1 MNQKVFVQDKHTI
14 DYGRSHLTRAYIHLD
29 NLSHNMNLLQRLVG
43 KRPLW
48 PAIKA
53 NGYGHD
59 AEIIGRHLLKKGYS
73 TLCVAHIPEAVELV
87 EKGLNARFII
97 LTPTLPEN
105 AEYVVHHGFE
115 FVVCT
120 LEMIKSLSIAASRWG
135 RPVDVH
141 LKVDTGMGRVGI
153 RPEDVPDF
161 LEQSRTYPNV
171 RIKGIM
177 SHFPRADEEDKTFS
191 RRQIE
196 TFLTVKKAS
205 SGYGIAVY
213 HAANSA
219 AIFDLPEAHL
229 DAARPGISIYGL
241 KPSHTIDNQEVQ
253 DLKPVLEWKT
263 RIVFL
268 KEVPTG
274 TGISYGHIYHTDK
287 PSLIGSLPLGYGDG
301 MPRLLSNN
309 FDVLVHGKRCPQVG
323 RICMDQ
329 CLIDVT
335 ALRGEV
341 TSGDEV
347 VIIGKQGNETVT
359 ADELAGR
366 LGTINYEI
374 VTNISRR
381 VSRIA
386 VEKG

>member
-1 MNQKVFVQDKHTI
+1 MKQEVFAQGNNAPDHR
-14 DYGRSHLTRAYIHLD
+14 RSHLTRACIRLD
-29 NLSHNMNLLQRLVG
+29 NLTHNMELLQRLVG

-53 NGYGHD
+53 NAYGHD
-59 AEIIGRHLLKKGYS
+59 AEIIGRHLVKIGYS
-73 TLCVAHIPEAVELV
+73 TLCVAHISEAAQLV
-87 EKGLNARFII
+87 EKGLSARFII

-105 AEYVVHHGFE
+105 AAYVVQHGFE
-115 FVVCT
+115 PVVCT
-120 LEMIKSLSIAASRWG
+120 LEMMKSLSVAASKKNK
-135 RPVDVH
+135 PVEVH

-161 LEQSRTYPNV
+161 LEQSRAYPGV

-177 SHFPRADEEDKTFS
+177 SHFPCADEEDKAFS

-196 TFLTVKKAS
+196 TFLEVKKAS
-205 SGYGIAVY
+205 RAYGIAVY
-213 HAANSA
+213 HVANSA

-241 KPSHTIDNQEVQ
+241 KPSCTIQNQAVH
-253 DLKPVLEWKT
+253 DLKKVLEWKT
-263 RIVFL
+263 CIVFL
-268 KEVPTG
+268 KEVPSG
-274 TGISYGHIYHTDK
+274 TGLSYGHIYHTDK
-287 PSLIGSLPLGYGDG
+287 PSLVGSIPLGYGDG

-309 FDVLVHGKRCPQVG
+309 LDVLVRGRRCPQVG

-335 ALRGEV
+335 ALRGKVE
-341 TSGDEV
+341 SGDEV
-347 VIIGKQGNETVT
+347 VIIGSRGNETIT

-381 VSRIA
+381 VPRIA
-386 VEKG
+386 LEKG